1 MAAGEVDAGNLQIAP
16 IDVAL
21 VERDAAI
28 DAHLLVRAA
37 AHRIVGAFHHSAG
50 VSIEAPRESII
61 IPSMARACMR
71 QVMWL
76 FGLCL

>member
-1 MAAGEVDAGNLQIAP
+1 
-16 IDVAL
+16 
-21 VERDAAI
+21 VERDAAV
-28 DAHLLVRAA
+28 DAHLLVSAA
-37 AHRIVGAFHHSAG
+37 ALRVVGAFYHSAG

-61 IPSMARACMR
+61 IPSMARACMG